1 MMAHGNVNNSIKA
14 LMSFLKMSV
23 QQPMKDRHMHIRQQM
38 RLSKTLYKKGLSK
51 EIHQNTL
58 Y

>member
-14 LMSFLKMSV
+14 FDVFLKMSV
-23 QQPMKDRHMHIRQQM
+23 QKPMKDRHTDIKQQM

-51 EIHQNTL
+51 EIH
-58 Y
+58 